1 MEAQVLKRLFK
12 YVGKYKLYIFFALL
26 FALMSNILFL
36 VSPFFTGKAIDN
48 MIGKGEVDFNSL
60 LKIVMIL
67 IFIYIASSLFN
78 LLQLKLVNLISNN
91 TVRNIRRDVFNKIS
105 TLPLNYFDTNPHGD
119 IMSKFTNDIEFISEG
134 LLQGINQLFSGIVII
149 FGSLGFMISLSIPI
163 TLIVVLI
170 TPLCFYI
177 ASFIAKRSNK
187 MFRDQSIVIGELNG
201 YVEEIIGNQKIV
213 KAFNYED
220 RSLERFEGINNL
232 LYKHGRDAQ
241 FYSSLTNPSTRFINN
256 LSYIMVCIIGGIMSI
271 SGYISIGKISS
282 FLIYST
288 QFSKPIN
295 EITSIISQ
303 FQAAMASAER
313 IFEVLDEESEPIED
327 ENMLVLKNCKGNIVF
342 DNVNF
347 SYNKNKPLIQN
358 LNIDVPQG
366 STIAIVGPTGAGKT
380 TLINLL
386 MRFYDVDSGEI
397 LIDGTNIKNFKKD
410 SVRRSFGMVLQ
421 DSWLFTGTIRD
432 NIVYGKPDASDEE
445 VKEVLRRS
453 HCDSFV
459 KKLPNG
465 YNTIITENEG
475 NLSQGE
481 KQLLTIAR
489 AMLVDPPML
498 ILDEATS
505 NIDTLTEIKIQQGFL
520 ELMKGRTSF
529 VIAHRLST
537 IIDADLIL
545 VMKNGKIIEQG
556 NHRELLSKK
565 GFYEKLYNSQFIS
578 SAGK

>member
-26 FALMSNILFL
+26 FALISNILFL
-36 VSPFFTGKAIDN
+36 ISPYFTGKAIDN
-48 MIGKGEVDFNSL
+48 MIGQGKVDFNSL
-60 LKIVMIL
+60 LKIAMIL
-67 IFIYIASSLFN
+67 IFIYITSSLFN
-78 LLQLKLVNLISNN
+78 LLQLRLVNLISNN

-105 TLPLNYFDTNPHGD
+105 TLPLNYFDTNSHGD

-149 FGSLGFMISLSIPI
+149 FGSLGFMIFLSIPI

-170 TPLCFYI
+170 TPVCFYI
-177 ASFIAKRSNK
+177 ASFIARMSNK

-213 KAFNYED
+213 KAFNYES
-220 RSLERFEGINNL
+220 RSLERFEEINTL
-232 LYKHGRDAQ
+232 LYEHGRAAQ

-313 IFEVLDEESEPIED
+313 IFEVLDEESEPVED
-327 ENMLVLKNCKGNIVF
+327 ESIPVLENCRGNIVF

-358 LNIDVPQG
+358 LNINIPQG

-397 LIDGTNIKNFKKD
+397 LIDGINIKNLKKD
-410 SVRRSFGMVLQ
+410 SIRRSFGMVLQ

-445 VKEVLRRS
+445 VKEVLKKS

-545 VMKNGKIIEQG
+545 VMKSGKIIEQG

-578 SAGK
+578 STGK

>member
-241 FYSSLTNPSTRFINN
+241 FYSSLTNPSTRFIK
-256 LSYIMVCIIGGIMSI
+256 V
-271 SGYISIGKISS
+271 
-282 FLIYST
+282 
-288 QFSKPIN
+288 
-295 EITSIISQ
+295 
-303 FQAAMASAER
+303 
-313 IFEVLDEESEPIED
+313 VLPAP
-327 ENMLVLKNCKGNIVF
+327 VG
-342 DNVNF
+342 
-347 SYNKNKPLIQN
+347 P
-358 LNIDVPQG
+358 
-366 STIAIVGPTGAGKT
+366 TIAIV
-380 TLINLL
+380 
-386 MRFYDVDSGEI
+386 
-397 LIDGTNIKNFKKD
+397 
-410 SVRRSFGMVLQ
+410 
-421 DSWLFTGTIRD
+421 
-432 NIVYGKPDASDEE
+432 
-445 VKEVLRRS
+445 
-453 HCDSFV
+453 
-459 KKLPNG
+459 LP
-465 YNTIITENEG
+465 
-475 NLSQGE
+475 
-481 KQLLTIAR
+481 
-489 AMLVDPPML
+489 
-498 ILDEATS
+498 
-505 NIDTLTEIKIQQGFL
+505 
-520 ELMKGRTSF
+520 
-529 VIAHRLST
+529 
-537 IIDADLIL
+537 
-545 VMKNGKIIEQG
+545 
-556 NHRELLSKK
+556 
-565 GFYEKLYNSQFIS
+565 
-578 SAGK
+578 